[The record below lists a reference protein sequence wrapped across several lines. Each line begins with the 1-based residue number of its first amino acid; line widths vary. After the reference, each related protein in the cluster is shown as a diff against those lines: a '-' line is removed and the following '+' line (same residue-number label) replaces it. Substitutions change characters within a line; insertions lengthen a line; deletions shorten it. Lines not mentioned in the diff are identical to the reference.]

1 MSEQLLDRAGRRR
14 SPATMP
20 GFHAG
25 RPPRNRGVH
34 YPADPP
40 KVEEIIAVMR
50 AAGDDAHGRRLR
62 GLIVILWRAGLRIQE
77 ALALAEG
84 DLDQRRGALLVRRG
98 KGGRR
103 REVGMD
109 AWGWQELQPWLELR
123 LRLPVGPLLCVING
137 PTRGRHWSS
146 AAARA
151 DLRRT
156 AVRAGVRR
164 RFAPHQLRHAHAVE
178 LAREGVPLIVIQRQ
192 LGHSNL
198 GITSTYLQGIDNA
211 EIIETVHARHQP
223 MIPVSTSLP
232 R

>member
-1 MSEQLLDRAGRRR
+1 
-14 SPATMP
+14 
-20 GFHAG
+20 
-25 RPPRNRGVH
+25 
-34 YPADPP
+34 
-40 KVEEIIAVMR
+40 VEEVIAVMR

-77 ALALAEG
+77 ALALAEA

-109 AWGWQELQPWLELR
+109 RWGWEELQSWLEMR
-123 LRLPVGPLLCVING
+123 VELPVGPLFCVING

-151 DLRRT
+151 YLRKT
-156 AVRAGVRR
+156 AVKAGVRR

-198 GITSTYLQGIDNA
+198 GITSVYLQGIDNA
-211 EIIETVHARHQP
+211 EIIETVHARCQP
-223 MIPVSTSLP
+223 DDPSQHIDIALRRPLAGRCLSCLEA
-232 R
+232 

>member
-1 MSEQLLDRAGRRR
+1 MPELLLDRAGRRR

-25 RPPRNRGVH
+25 RPPGNKGLR

-40 KVEEIIAVMR
+40 KVEEIVAVMR
-50 AAGDDAHGRRLR
+50 AAGDDVHGRRLR
-62 GLIVILWRAGLRIQE
+62 ALIVILWRAGLRIQE
-77 ALALAEG
+77 ALALAES

-109 AWGWQELQPWLELR
+109 PWGWNELDPWLKQR
-123 LRLPVGPLLCVING
+123 VQLPVGPLLCVIDG
-137 PTRGRHWSS
+137 PTRGRPWSS

-156 AVRAGVRR
+156 AAAAGVRR

-178 LAREGVPLIVIQRQ
+178 MAREGVPLIVIQRQ

-198 GITSTYLQGIDNA
+198 GITSIYLQGIDNA
-211 EIIETVHARHQP
+211 EIIDTVHARRAP
-223 MIPVSTSLP
+223 MIAVSPSL
-232 R
+232 RL